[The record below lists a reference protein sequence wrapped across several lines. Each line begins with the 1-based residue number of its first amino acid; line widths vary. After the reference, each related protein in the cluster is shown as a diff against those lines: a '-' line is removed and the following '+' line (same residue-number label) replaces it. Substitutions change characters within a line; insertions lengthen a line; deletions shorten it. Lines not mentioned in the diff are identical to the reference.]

1 MGRFM
6 SARHAGMEMRVIKLK
21 MSDPKVQQELLSAPF
36 HRWSSED
43 GSDWCF
49 FYRFDSEYLL
59 RFPDLADFSINSPTL
74 DIMCSPVPGVS
85 GAVLTQLYFNQ
96 ILPLVQSHSGE
107 LVFHASAIVI
117 DELAIAFVGVSGRG
131 KSTLAASF
139 SSNDYKFLTDDGLLV
154 KRVGGVYQVNPSH
167 PSIRLWEDS
176 QAAILGTDAQSEAPL
191 DYTSKLRFPASDK
204 ILHYDKPCPLH
215 RVYFL
220 GDSETSEITFTKLSP
235 QEAMVELIKHSFI
248 LDVVDRK
255 IMAKH
260 FDAISKISSLDN
272 FYRLDYPRNYDEL
285 ANVRRIILEHAGLS
299 NKKLA
304 SNA

>member
-6 SARHAGMEMRVIKLK
+6 SARHAGMEMRVIKLR

-107 LVFHASAIVI
+107 LVFHA
-117 DELAIAFVGVSGRG
+117 GRPGSGG
-131 KSTLAASF
+131 PEKEV
-139 SSNDYKFLTDDGLLV
+139 LLV
-154 KRVGGVYQVNPSH
+154 LPNPFSWMR
-167 PSIRLWEDS
+167 RLKG
-176 QAAILGTDAQSEAPL
+176 QA
-191 DYTSKLRFPASDK
+191 R
-204 ILHYDKPCPLH
+204 
-215 RVYFL
+215 
-220 GDSETSEITFTKLSP
+220 
-235 QEAMVELIKHSFI
+235 
-248 LDVVDRK
+248 
-255 IMAKH
+255 
-260 FDAISKISSLDN
+260 
-272 FYRLDYPRNYDEL
+272 
-285 ANVRRIILEHAGLS
+285 
-299 NKKLA
+299 
-304 SNA
+304 